1 MPDKITP
8 EREEILRLRARLV
21 AVERQA
27 AAALELVLRIAPRE
41 LEAFIES
48 RRLDLSRDYLDET
61 FAADLR
67 DPDERAFV
75 AAEVEKLM
83 RGLQAEM
90 HFTGGIS
97 VPESG

>member
-27 AAALELVLRIAPRE
+27 AALELVLRIAPRE

-48 RRLDLSRDYLDET
+48 GRLDLSRDYLDET